1 MTKSNPIYL
10 CSPKIYEGVT
20 PLPMIE
26 FKLTAKELNLSWC
39 DTLLFSSKQAVVFA
53 DKLNKEW
60 KNKNIVA
67 VGPATKEMAIKL
79 GAKEVYYPK
88 EYYGEVLAKDILK
101 YFSDRKILYVRPKV
115 VSFDSY
121 NFLKKYG
128 IDIKEAIIYETL
140 CKSYKD
146 VKLEKNSTIIF
157 TSPSTIECFFK
168 NFEWDST
175 FKAVVIGKKTLKN
188 LPKYVNAYVA
198 DTQTIPSCIKRAK
211 SL

>member
-1 MTKSNPIYL
+1 MSKIYL
-10 CSPKIYEGVT
+10 CSPKVFEGTT

-26 FKLTAKELNLSWC
+26 FKLIASKLDLSWC
-39 DTLLFSSKQAVVFA
+39 DTILFSSKQAVLFA
-53 DKLNKEW
+53 DELNKEW

-79 GAKEVYYPK
+79 GASDVYYPK

-101 YFSDRKILYVRPKV
+101 YFKDRKILYIRPKV

-121 NFLKKYG
+121 KYLKKEG
-128 IDIKEAIIYETL
+128 VDVKEAIIYETL

-146 VKLEKNSTIIF
+146 IKLEKNSTIIF
-157 TSPSTIECFFK
+157 TSPSTIDCFFK
-168 NFEWDST
+168 NFEWNDS
-175 FKAVVIGKKTLKN
+175 FKAVVIGKKTLNN
-188 LPKYVNAYVA
+188 LPNNINVAIA
-198 DTQTIPSCIKRAK
+198 DTQTIKSCIKKAK